1 MPVKR
6 VLALVLGGGRG
17 TRLYPLTRD
26 RSKPAVP
33 LAGKYRIIDVP
44 LSNCINSGV
53 QRIYVLTQFN
63 SVSLHRHIRRT
74 YTFDP
79 FSGGFVEILAA
90 QQTLDN
96 AGWYQG
102 TADAVRQNLRYLQQP
117 DIKHVLILSGDQLYR
132 MNYADMLATHVA
144 HQADVTIAGIPVGE
158 EAASGLGVMRLDTA
172 GRVEGFLEKPQT
184 AAELDMV
191 RTDPTWIDRQGIPAK
206 GRSLM
211 ASMGI
216 YLFDR
221 DCLLDLL
228 TKTDYQDFGREVFPA
243 AIRAKHVQ
251 IHPFDGYWE
260 DIGTI
265 RSYFQCNL
273 DLAGTA
279 PPFDLVCAEDP
290 QQPRLGRLRRGRRGG
305 HRKQRDRAAL
315 PDRPQRRDPQLGGA
329 RQRLLRDRRRPG
341 RRHGEGTPSA
351 GHRRRHH
358 HLRGDHRQERADRKA
373 GADRERTR
381 LAHDRRQRPVHDP
394 RRGGR
399 GAEGRCRSR
408 RVDTRS
414 GQRQGGLSQN
424 FGRQPGVS
432 GSAGTSAADIGSD
445 PAAAGSSVAGSGAGS
460 GPEAPSSTASSPAS
474 SPLVITS
481 TLDGSPTVNGVSPS
495 AGSSPMGSASVGS
508 SNVVRSSPPS
518 PFAASPPRRSPA
530 DALTSGGHGRG
541 AAFSGRMPLL
551 RARKSFCGADP
562 FGTGPV

>member
-191 RTDPTWIDRQGIPAK
+191 RTDPAWIDRQGIPAK

-279 PPFDLVCAEDP
+279 PPFDLVCAEAP
-290 QQPRLGRLRRGRRGG
+290 IYSRGRF
-305 HRKQRDRAAL
+305 L
-315 PDRPQRRDPQLGGA
+315 PPSRIGGA
-329 RQRLLRDRRRPG
+329 SIRNSLVSDG
-341 RRHGEGTPSA
+341 CVV
-351 GHRRRHH
+351 
-358 HLRGDHRQERADRKA
+358 DA
-373 GADRERTR
+373 GAVIENSVIG
-381 LAHDRRQRPVHDP
+381 L
-394 RRGGR
+394 
-399 GAEGRCRSR
+399 RCRIGRNVVIRNS
-408 RVDTRS
+408 VVLGNDFYETD
-414 GQRQGGLSQN
+414 GGL
-424 FGRQPGVS
+424 
-432 GSAGTSAADIGSD
+432 ADGMAKGLPPLGIGD
-445 PAAAGSSVAGSGAGS
+445 DTIISGAIIDKNVRIGKRVRIANEHGWLTTADSDRFTIRDGVAVVPKDAVVPDGWIPDPGS
-460 GPEAPSSTASSPAS
+460 VKVA
-474 SPLVITS
+474 
-481 TLDGSPTVNGVSPS
+481 
-495 AGSSPMGSASVGS
+495 
-508 SNVVRSSPPS
+508 
-518 PFAASPPRRSPA
+518 
-530 DALTSGGHGRG
+530 
-541 AAFSGRMPLL
+541 
-551 RARKSFCGADP
+551 
-562 FGTGPV
+562 